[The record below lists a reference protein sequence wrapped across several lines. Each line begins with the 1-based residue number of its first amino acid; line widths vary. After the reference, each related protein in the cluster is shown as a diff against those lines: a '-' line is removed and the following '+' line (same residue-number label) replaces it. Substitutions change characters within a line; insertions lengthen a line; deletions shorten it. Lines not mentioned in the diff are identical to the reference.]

1 VNPKNRSYT
10 VSVFLLGLALVGI
23 FTMAFRPALSVTEF
37 RLDHL
42 PMKIGS
48 LTGTKLR
55 FDDSVYAVL
64 NADGNILRNYRLQDG
79 RVINLYI
86 GYYGTAKGGR
96 AKHLPQFC
104 YTGQGWSIE
113 RWDKVSI
120 SPPGT
125 GKVQIN
131 RMIVKKRSERQ
142 LVYFWF
148 QAEATVMRTGWEQN
162 LYKFKHML
170 LYNRNDGVFVRV
182 SMVLPDGKREESEQR
197 AKQFSRAV
205 VPLLS
210 QFWPVEE
217 PARL

>member
-1 VNPKNRSYT
+1 MKSKFRPYPA
-10 VSVFLLGLALVGI
+10 SVFLLGLALVGI
-23 FTMAFRPALSVTEF
+23 FTMALRPTLVVTDL

-64 NADGNILRNYRLQDG
+64 NADANVLRNYQLQDG

-96 AKHLPQFC
+96 AKSAPQYC

-120 SPPGT
+120 GPPGT

-131 RMIVKKRSERQ
+131 RMIVKKGSERQ

-148 QAEATVMRTGWEQN
+148 QSEATVMRTGWDLN
-162 LYKFKHML
+162 WHKFKHRL
-170 LYNRNDGVFVRV
+170 LYNRNDGAFVRV
-182 SMVLPDGKREESEQR
+182 SMAIPEGKREETEQR
-197 AKQFSRAV
+197 AKQFSQAV
-205 VPLLS
+205 VPLVS

>member
-1 VNPKNRSYT
+1 MNPKNRSYP
-10 VSVFLLGLALVGI
+10 VSVFLLGLAFAGI
-23 FTMAFRPALSVTEF
+23 FTMALRPTLVVTEV

-42 PMKIGS
+42 PMTIGS

-55 FDDSVYAVL
+55 FDVSVYTAL
-64 NADGNILRNYRLQDG
+64 NADANVLRNYRLQDG

-131 RMIVKKRSERQ
+131 RMIVKKGPERQ
-142 LVYFWF
+142 LVYFCF

-170 LYNRNDGVFVRV
+170 LYNRNDGAFVRV
-182 SMVLPDGKREESEQR
+182 SMILPEGKREETEQSAR
-197 AKQFSRAV
+197 QFSQAI

>member
-1 VNPKNRSYT
+1 MKLKLRSYP
-10 VSVFLLGLALVGI
+10 VSVFLLGLALIGI
-23 FTMAFRPALSVTEF
+23 FTMALRPTLVVTEV

-42 PMKIGS
+42 PMTIGS

-55 FDDSVYAVL
+55 FDVSVYTVL
-64 NADGNILRNYRLQDG
+64 NADGNVLRNYRSQDG

-96 AKHLPQFC
+96 AKSAPQYC

-120 SPPGT
+120 DPPGT

-131 RMIVKKRSERQ
+131 RMIVKKRAERQ
-142 LVYFWF
+142 LVYFWH
-148 QAEATVMRTGWEQN
+148 QSEATVMRTGWEQN
-162 LYKFKHML
+162 LYKFKHRL
-170 LYNRNDGVFVRV
+170 LYNRNDGAFVRV
-182 SMVLPDGKREESEQR
+182 SMTLPEGKREETEQR
-197 AKQFSRAV
+197 AREFSRAV

-217 PARL
+217 PAKL

>member
-1 VNPKNRSYT
+1 MNPIFRPYLTSI
-10 VSVFLLGLALVGI
+10 VLLGLALVGI
-23 FTMAFRPALSVTEF
+23 LTMVLRPTLVVTDL
-37 RLDHL
+37 RLDQL

-55 FDDSVYAVL
+55 FDVSVYSVL
-64 NADGNILRNYRLQDG
+64 NADGNVLRNYRSQDG

-96 AKHLPQFC
+96 AKSAPQYC

-120 SPPGT
+120 DLPGT
-125 GKVQIN
+125 GKVKIN
-131 RMIVKKRSERQ
+131 RMVVKKGSERQ
-142 LVYFWF
+142 LVYFWD
-148 QAEATVMRTGWEQN
+148 QSEATVMRTGWELN
-162 LYKFKHML
+162 LHKFKHRL
-170 LYNRNDGVFVRV
+170 LYNRNDGAFVRV
-182 SMVLPDGKREESEQR
+182 SMALPEGKREETEQR
-197 AKQFSRAV
+197 AREFSQAV